1 MCKHIVRVNRALETE
16 ASINMYTVLS
26 INTKAASERH
36 WWYFYLICILMAG
49 SINCIYNSIQ

>member
-36 WWYFYLICILMAG
+36 WWYVFLLNMYLDG
-49 SINCIYNSIQ
+49 RF